1 MKRNWIALAS
11 LVLDLVLV
19 ALVLWQGRRL
29 DTLEQDLWNVQD
41 NLMDR
46 QDQVMD
52 EMGALRQDV
61 QEGERLIAD
70 CALEPAGLDPET
82 RSVLLNASVTLKAWS
97 ADTDATLLLEL
108 EGQTTEASLTHG
120 GNGVFTGEA
129 AVPVEEN
136 GSLTVTLLA
145 DTGGTVTREQAEF
158 VYQLSDLLPVTDGA
172 TGTSTPYWVEDTLL
186 LNSGFFFCPYD
197 RDHDY
202 VEVRDPEFRLYRNGE
217 LILEEAAVYHP
228 MSDDIP
234 YCYYLREVNEDG
246 LGQTIP
252 VDVQPGDTLRLAF
265 ACQDQFGL
273 AYEFTVDHWQVL
285 KDDAVEVHLDGD
297 RLPILTWPT

>member
-1 MKRNWIALAS
+1 MKKNGIALVS
-11 LVLDLVLV
+11 LVLNLVLV
-19 ALVLWQGRRL
+19 ALVLWQGSRL
-29 DTLEQDLWNVQD
+29 DALEQDLWNVQD

-46 QDQVMD
+46 QGQVMD
-52 EMGALRQDV
+52 EVDALREDV

-70 CALEPAGLDPET
+70 CALEPAGLDPEV
-82 RSVLLNASVTLKAWS
+82 RSVLLNASVTLKEWS
-97 ADTDATLLLEL
+97 GDTDAALLLEL
-108 EGQTTEASLTHG
+108 DGQTTEARLAHA

-172 TGTSTPYWVEDTLL
+172 TGTSTPYWEEDTLL
-186 LNSGFFFCPYD
+186 LQSGFFFCPYD

-217 LILEEAAVYHP
+217 LILEETAVYHP

-252 VDVQPGDTLRLAF
+252 VDAQPSDELRLAF

-273 AYEFTVDHWQVL
+273 AYEFTVDRWQVL
-285 KDDAVEVHLDGD
+285 DGDVEKVYLDGD
-297 RLPILTWPT
+297 RLPTLTWPE

>member
-19 ALVLWQGRRL
+19 ALVLWQGSRL
-29 DTLEQDLWNVQD
+29 DTLEQSLWNVQD

-70 CALEPAGLDPET
+70 CSLEPAGLDPET

-108 EGQTTEASLTHG
+108 KGQTTGTPLTHA

-136 GSLTVTLLA
+136 GSLTATLLA

-252 VDVQPGDTLRLAF
+252 VDVQPGDTLRLAL

-285 KDDAVEVHLDGD
+285 KDDAVDVSLDED
-297 RLPILTWPT
+297 FYPTLTWPE

>member
-11 LVLDLVLV
+11 LALDLVLV
-19 ALVLWQGRRL
+19 ALVLWQGSRL

-108 EGQTTEASLTHG
+108 KGQTTGTPLTHA

-136 GSLTVTLLA
+136 GSLTATLLA
-145 DTGGTVTREQAEF
+145 DTGGTVTREEAEF

-172 TGTSTPYWVEDTLL
+172 TGTSTPYWEEDTLL
-186 LNSGFFFCPYD
+186 LQSGFFFCPYD

-252 VDVQPGDTLRLAF
+252 VDVQPGDELRLAF

>member
-97 ADTDATLLLEL
+97 ADTTAALLLEL
-108 EGQTTEASLTHG
+108 DGQTTEAPLTHA
-120 GNGVFTGEA
+120 GNGVFTGKA
-129 AVPVEEN
+129 AVPVEGN
-136 GSLTVTLLA
+136 GRLTVTLLA
-145 DTGGTVTREQAEF
+145 DTGGAVNREQAD
-158 VYQLSDLLPVTDGA
+158 YIYRLSELLPIADHASGHMNL
-172 TGTSTPYWVEDTLL
+172 SWEEETLQL
-186 LNSGFFFCPYD
+186 QSGYMFLAYD
-197 RDHDY
+197 RENNNIP
-202 VEVRDPEFRLYRNGE
+202 VQQPAFRLYRNDAV
-217 LILEEAAVYHP
+217 IFEEAAVESS
-228 MSDDIP
+228 MSSDYP
-234 YCYYLREVNEDG
+234 HCYYLREVNEDG

-252 VDVQPGDTLRLAF
+252 VNAQPGDTLRLTF
-265 ACQDQFGL
+265 VCQDQFGL
-273 AYEFTVDHWQVL
+273 AYEFTMDCWQVL

>member
-11 LVLDLVLV
+11 LALDLVLV
-19 ALVLWQGRRL
+19 ALVLWQGSRL

-108 EGQTTEASLTHG
+108 KGQTTGTPLTHA

-136 GSLTVTLLA
+136 GSLTATLLA
-145 DTGGTVTREQAEF
+145 DTGGAVNREQAD
-158 VYQLSDLLPVTDGA
+158 YIYRLSELLPIADHASGHMNL
-172 TGTSTPYWVEDTLL
+172 SWEEETLQL
-186 LNSGFFFCPYD
+186 QSGYMFLAYD
-197 RDHDY
+197 RENNNIP
-202 VEVRDPEFRLYRNGE
+202 VQQPAFRLYRNDAV
-217 LILEEAAVYHP
+217 IFEEAAVESS
-228 MSDDIP
+228 MSSDYP
-234 YCYYLREVNEDG
+234 HCYYLREVNEDG

-252 VDVQPGDTLRLAF
+252 VDAQPGDTLRLIF

-273 AYEFTVDHWQVL
+273 AYEFTMDRWQVL

>member
-1 MKRNWIALAS
+1 MKKNWIALAS
-11 LVLDLVLV
+11 LALNLVLV
-19 ALVLWQGRRL
+19 ALVLWQGSRL
-29 DTLEQDLWNVQD
+29 DTLEQSLWNVQD

-97 ADTDATLLLEL
+97 ADTTAALLLEL
-108 EGQTTEASLTHG
+108 DGQTTDAPLTHA
-120 GNGVFTGEA
+120 GNGVFTGKA

-172 TGTSTPYWVEDTLL
+172 TGTSAPYWEEGTLL
-186 LNSGFFFCPYD
+186 LRSGFSFCPYD

-234 YCYYLREVNEDG
+234 HCYYLREVNEDG

-252 VDVQPGDTLRLAF
+252 VDAQPGDDLRLAF

-285 KDDAVEVHLDGD
+285 KDDVVKVHLDED
-297 RLPILTWPT
+297 RLPTLTWPA

>member
-19 ALVLWQGRRL
+19 ALLLWQGSRL
-29 DTLEQDLWNVQD
+29 DTLEQSLWNVQD

-97 ADTDATLLLEL
+97 ADTDATLLLEVK
-108 EGQTTEASLTHG
+108 GQTTGTPLTHA

-252 VDVQPGDTLRLAF
+252 VDAQPGDELRLAF

-297 RLPILTWPT
+297 RLPILTWPA

>member
-1 MKRNWIALAS
+1 MKKNWIALAS
-11 LVLDLVLV
+11 LALNLVLV
-19 ALVLWQGRRL
+19 ALVLWQGSRL
-29 DTLEQDLWNVQD
+29 DTLEQSLWNVQD

-97 ADTDATLLLEL
+97 ADTTAALLLEL
-108 EGQTTEASLTHG
+108 DGQTTDAPLTHA
-120 GNGVFTGEA
+120 GNGVFTGKA

-172 TGTSTPYWVEDTLL
+172 TGTSAPYWEEGTLL
-186 LNSGFFFCPYD
+186 LRSGFSFCPYD

-234 YCYYLREVNEDG
+234 HCLLPAGGERGRTGADHPGGRPAPV
-246 LGQTIP
+246 TIFDWP
-252 VDVQPGDTLRLAF
+252 SPARISSA
-265 ACQDQFGL
+265 
-273 AYEFTVDHWQVL
+273 
-285 KDDAVEVHLDGD
+285 
-297 RLPILTWPT
+297 LPMSSPWTTGRS

>member
-1 MKRNWIALAS
+1 MKKNWIALVS
-11 LVLDLVLV
+11 LALNLVLV
-19 ALVLWQGRRL
+19 ALVLWQGSRL
-29 DTLEQDLWNVQD
+29 DTLEQDLWNVQA
-41 NLMDR
+41 NLLDR

-52 EMGALRQDV
+52 EVDALREDV

-82 RSVLLNASVTLKAWS
+82 RSVFLNASVTLKEWGE
-97 ADTDATLLLEL
+97 DTDAALLLEL
-108 EGQTTEASLTHG
+108 EGQTTEAPLTHG

-129 AVPVEEN
+129 AVPVEGN

-172 TGTSTPYWVEDTLL
+172 TGTSTPYWEEDTLL
-186 LNSGFFFCPYD
+186 LQSGFFFCPYD

-252 VDVQPGDTLRLAF
+252 VDVQPGDDLRLAF
-265 ACQDQFGL
+265 ACQDQIGL

-285 KDDAVEVHLDGD
+285 KDDAVDVSLDED
-297 RLPILTWPT
+297 FYPTLTWPE

>member
-1 MKRNWIALAS
+1 MKKNGIALVS
-11 LVLDLVLV
+11 LVLNLVLV
-19 ALVLWQGRRL
+19 ALVLWQGSRL
-29 DTLEQDLWNVQD
+29 D
-41 NLMDR
+41 
-46 QDQVMD
+46 
-52 EMGALRQDV
+52 
-61 QEGERLIAD
+61 
-70 CALEPAGLDPET
+70 ALEPAGLDPEA
-82 RSVLLNASVTLKAWS
+82 RSVLLNASVTLKEWS
-97 ADTDATLLLEL
+97 GDTDAALLLEL
-108 EGQTTEASLTHG
+108 DGQTTEARLAHA

-129 AVPVEEN
+129 AVPAEEN
-136 GSLTVTLLA
+136 GSLSVTLLA
-145 DTGGTVTREQAEF
+145 DIDGTVTREQAEF

-172 TGTSTPYWVEDTLL
+172 TGTSTPYWEEDTLL
-186 LNSGFFFCPYD
+186 LQSGFFFCPYD

-202 VEVRDPEFRLYRNGE
+202 VEVRDPEFRLYRNAE

-252 VDVQPGDTLRLAF
+252 VGAQPGDDLRLAF

-285 KDDAVEVHLDGD
+285 KDDAVDVSLDED
-297 RLPILTWPT
+297 FYPTLTWPE

>member
-19 ALVLWQGRRL
+19 ALVLWQGSRL

-52 EMGALRQDV
+52 EMGALRQDI

-108 EGQTTEASLTHG
+108 KGQTTGTPLTHA

-136 GSLTVTLLA
+136 GSLTATLLA
-145 DTGGTVTREQAEF
+145 DTGGAVNREQAD
-158 VYQLSDLLPVTDGA
+158 YIYRLSELLPIADHASGHMNL
-172 TGTSTPYWVEDTLL
+172 SWEEETLQL
-186 LNSGFFFCPYD
+186 QSGYMFLAYD
-197 RDHDY
+197 RENNNIP
-202 VEVRDPEFRLYRNGE
+202 VQQPAFRLYRNDAV
-217 LILEEAAVYHP
+217 IFEEAAVESS
-228 MSDDIP
+228 MSSDYP
-234 YCYYLREVNEDG
+234 HCYYLREVNEDG

-252 VDVQPGDTLRLAF
+252 VDAQPGDTLRLIF

-273 AYEFTVDHWQVL
+273 AYEFTMDRWQVL

-297 RLPILTWPT
+297 RLPILTWPA

>member
-1 MKRNWIALAS
+1 MKKNWIALVS
-11 LVLDLVLV
+11 LALNLVLV
-19 ALVLWQGRRL
+19 ALVLWQGSRL
-29 DTLEQDLWNVQD
+29 DTLEQDLWNVQA
-41 NLMDR
+41 NLLDR

-52 EMGALRQDV
+52 EVDALREDV

-82 RSVLLNASVTLKAWS
+82 RSVLLNASVTLKEWGE
-97 ADTDATLLLEL
+97 DTDAALLLEL
-108 EGQTTEASLTHG
+108 EGQTTEAPLTHG
-120 GNGVFTGEA
+120 GNGVFSGEA

-145 DTGGTVTREQAEF
+145 DTGGTVTREEAEF

-172 TGTSTPYWVEDTLL
+172 TGTSTPYWEEDTLL
-186 LNSGFFFCPYD
+186 LQSGFFFCPYD

-252 VDVQPGDTLRLAF
+252 VNAQPGDTLRLTF
-265 ACQDQFGL
+265 VCQDQFGL
-273 AYEFTVDHWQVL
+273 AYEFTMDCWQVL
-285 KDDAVEVHLDGD
+285 KDDAVKVHLDGD
-297 RLPILTWPT
+297 RLPILTWPA

>member
-19 ALVLWQGRRL
+19 ALVLWQGSRL

-52 EMGALRQDV
+52 EMGALRQDM

-70 CALEPAGLDPET
+70 CSLEPAGLDPET
-82 RSVLLNASVTLKAWS
+82 RSVLLNASVTLKAWN
-97 ADTDATLLLEL
+97 ADTDAALLLEL
-108 EGQTTEASLTHG
+108 KGQTTEAPLTHA
-120 GNGVFTGEA
+120 GNGVFTGKA
-129 AVPVEEN
+129 AVPVEGN
-136 GSLTVTLLA
+136 GRLTVTLLT
-145 DTGGTVTREQAEF
+145 DTGGTVTREEAEF

-172 TGTSTPYWVEDTLL
+172 TGTSTPYWEEDTLL
-186 LNSGFFFCPYD
+186 LQSGFFFCPYD

-234 YCYYLREVNEDG
+234 HCYYLREVNEDG

-252 VDVQPGDTLRLAF
+252 VNAQPGDTLRLTF
-265 ACQDQFGL
+265 VCQDQFGL
-273 AYEFTVDHWQVL
+273 AYEFTMDCWQVL

>member
-19 ALVLWQGRRL
+19 ALVLWQGSRL

-52 EMGALRQDV
+52 EMGALRQDI

-70 CALEPAGLDPET
+70 CSLEPAGLDPET

-97 ADTDATLLLEL
+97 ADTTAALLLEL
-108 EGQTTEASLTHG
+108 DGQTTDAPLTHA
-120 GNGVFTGEA
+120 GNGVFTGKA

-172 TGTSTPYWVEDTLL
+172 TGTSAPYWEEGTLL
-186 LNSGFFFCPYD
+186 LRSGFSFCPYD

-234 YCYYLREVNEDG
+234 HCYYLREVNEDG

-252 VDVQPGDTLRLAF
+252 VDVQPGDELRLAF

-285 KDDAVEVHLDGD
+285 KDDVVKVHLDED
-297 RLPILTWPT
+297 RLPTLTWPA

>member
-172 TGTSTPYWVEDTLL
+172 TGTSTPYWEEDTLL
-186 LNSGFFFCPYD
+186 LQSGFFFCPYD

-252 VDVQPGDTLRLAF
+252 VNAQPGDTLRLTF
-265 ACQDQFGL
+265 VCQDQFGL
-273 AYEFTVDHWQVL
+273 EYEFTMDCWQVL

-297 RLPILTWPT
+297 RLPILTWPA

>member
-52 EMGALRQDV
+52 EMGALREDV

-82 RSVLLNASVTLKAWS
+82 RSVLLNASVTLKAWN
-97 ADTDATLLLEL
+97 ADTDAALLLEL
-108 EGQTTEASLTHG
+108 KGQTTEAPLTHG
-120 GNGVFTGEA
+120 GNGVFSGEA

-145 DTGGTVTREQAEF
+145 DTGGTVTREEAEF

-172 TGTSTPYWVEDTLL
+172 TGTSTPYWEEDTLL
-186 LNSGFFFCPYD
+186 LQSGFFFCPYD

-252 VDVQPGDTLRLAF
+252 VDVQPGDELRLSPWTT
-265 ACQDQFGL
+265 G
-273 AYEFTVDHWQVL
+273 
-285 KDDAVEVHLDGD
+285 
-297 RLPILTWPT
+297 RS

>member
-1 MKRNWIALAS
+1 MKKNWIALVS
-11 LVLDLVLV
+11 LALNLVLV
-19 ALVLWQGRRL
+19 ALVLWQGSRL
-29 DTLEQDLWNVQD
+29 DTLEQDLWNVQA
-41 NLMDR
+41 NLLDR

-52 EMGALRQDV
+52 EVDALREDV

-82 RSVLLNASVTLKAWS
+82 RSVLLNASVTLKEWGE
-97 ADTDATLLLEL
+97 DTDAALLLEL
-108 EGQTTEASLTHG
+108 EGQTTEAPLTHG

-172 TGTSTPYWVEDTLL
+172 TGTSTPYWEEDTLL
-186 LNSGFFFCPYD
+186 LQSGFSFCPYD

-252 VDVQPGDTLRLAF
+252 VDAQPGDDLRLAF

-273 AYEFTVDHWQVL
+273 AYEFTVDRWQVL
-285 KDDAVEVHLDGD
+285 DGDVEKVYLDGD
-297 RLPILTWPT
+297 RLPTLTWPE

>member
-97 ADTDATLLLEL
+97 ADTDAALLLEL
-108 EGQTTEASLTHG
+108 DGQTTEAPLTHA

-129 AVPVEEN
+129 AVPVEGN

-145 DTGGTVTREQAEF
+145 DTGGIVSREQADY
-158 VYQLSDLLPVTDGA
+158 VYQLSELLPIAGGPRVRRTVLG
-172 TGTSTPYWVEDTLL
+172 GGTLL
-186 LNSGFFFCPYD
+186 LPSGFVFTAYD
-197 RDHDY
+197 RDNNIP
-202 VEVRDPEFRLYRNGE
+202 VQQPAFRLYRNGTV
-217 LILEEAAVYHP
+217 IFEEAAVE
-228 MSDDIP
+228 SSVREDDP
-234 YCYYLREVNEDG
+234 HCYYLREVNEDG
-246 LGQTIP
+246 LGETIP
-252 VDVQPGDTLRLAF
+252 VDAQPGDNS
-265 ACQDQFGL
+265 G
-273 AYEFTVDHWQVL
+273 
-285 KDDAVEVHLDGD
+285 
-297 RLPILTWPT
+297 

>member
-19 ALVLWQGRRL
+19 ALVLWQGSRL
-29 DTLEQDLWNVQD
+29 DTLEQDLWNVQA
-41 NLMDR
+41 NLLDR

-297 RLPILTWPT
+297 RLPILTWPA

>member
-1 MKRNWIALAS
+1 MKKNWIALVS
-11 LVLDLVLV
+11 LALNLVLV
-19 ALVLWQGRRL
+19 ALVLWQGSRL
-29 DTLEQDLWNVQD
+29 DTLEQDLWNVQA
-41 NLMDR
+41 NLLDR

-52 EMGALRQDV
+52 EVDALREDV
-61 QEGERLIAD
+61 QEGE
-70 CALEPAGLDPET
+70 P
-82 RSVLLNASVTLKAWS
+82 VTLKEWGE
-97 ADTDATLLLEL
+97 DTDAALLLEL
-108 EGQTTEASLTHG
+108 EGQTTEAPLTHG

-172 TGTSTPYWVEDTLL
+172 TGTSTPYWEEDTLL
-186 LNSGFFFCPYD
+186 LQSGFFFCPYD

-252 VDVQPGDTLRLAF
+252 VDAQPGDELRLAF

-285 KDDAVEVHLDGD
+285 KDDAVDVSLDED
-297 RLPILTWPT
+297 FYPTLTWPE

>member
-108 EGQTTEASLTHG
+108 KGQTTGTPLTHA

-136 GSLTVTLLA
+136 GSLTATLLA
-145 DTGGTVTREQAEF
+145 DTGGAVNREQAD
-158 VYQLSDLLPVTDGA
+158 YIYRLSELLPIADHA
-172 TGTSTPYWVEDTLL
+172 TGHMNLSWEEETLQL
-186 LNSGFFFCPYD
+186 QSGYMFLAYD
-197 RDHDY
+197 RENNNIP
-202 VEVRDPEFRLYRNGE
+202 VQQPAFRLYRNDAV
-217 LILEEAAVYHP
+217 IFEEAAVESS
-228 MSDDIP
+228 MSSDYP
-234 YCYYLREVNEDG
+234 HCYYLREVNEDG

-252 VDVQPGDTLRLAF
+252 VDAQPGDTLRLIF

-273 AYEFTVDHWQVL
+273 AYEFTMDRWQVL

>member
-1 MKRNWIALAS
+1 M
-11 LVLDLVLV
+11 V

-108 EGQTTEASLTHG
+108 KGQTTG
-120 GNGVFTGEA
+120 R
-129 AVPVEEN
+129 P
-136 GSLTVTLLA
+136 
-145 DTGGTVTREQAEF
+145 
-158 VYQLSDLLPVTDGA
+158 
-172 TGTSTPYWVEDTLL
+172 
-186 LNSGFFFCPYD
+186 
-197 RDHDY
+197 
-202 VEVRDPEFRLYRNGE
+202 
-217 LILEEAAVYHP
+217 
-228 MSDDIP
+228 
-234 YCYYLREVNEDG
+234 
-246 LGQTIP
+246 
-252 VDVQPGDTLRLAF
+252 
-265 ACQDQFGL
+265 
-273 AYEFTVDHWQVL
+273 
-285 KDDAVEVHLDGD
+285 
-297 RLPILTWPT
+297 

>member
-1 MKRNWIALAS
+1 
-11 LVLDLVLV
+11 
-19 ALVLWQGRRL
+19 
-29 DTLEQDLWNVQD
+29 
-41 NLMDR
+41 
-46 QDQVMD
+46 MD

-285 KDDAVEVHLDGD
+285 KDDAVHVSLDED
-297 RLPILTWPT
+297 FYPTLTWPA

>member
-97 ADTDATLLLEL
+97 ADTTAALLLEL
-108 EGQTTEASLTHG
+108 DGQTTEAPLTHA
-120 GNGVFTGEA
+120 GNGVFTGKA
-129 AVPVEEN
+129 AVPVEGN
-136 GSLTVTLLA
+136 GRLTVTLLA

-172 TGTSTPYWVEDTLL
+172 TGTSAPYWEEGTLL
-186 LNSGFFFCPYD
+186 LRSGFSFCPYD

-234 YCYYLREVNEDG
+234 HCYYLREVNEDG

-252 VDVQPGDTLRLAF
+252 VDAQPGDDLRLAF

-285 KDDAVEVHLDGD
+285 KDDVVKVHLDED
-297 RLPILTWPT
+297 RLPTLTWPE

>member
-19 ALVLWQGRRL
+19 ALLLWQGSRL
-29 DTLEQDLWNVQD
+29 DTLEQSLWNVQD

-82 RSVLLNASVTLKAWS
+82 RSVLLNASVTLKAWN
-97 ADTDATLLLEL
+97 ADTDAALLLEL
-108 EGQTTEASLTHG
+108 KGQTTEAPLTHA
-120 GNGVFTGEA
+120 GNGVFTGKA
-129 AVPVEEN
+129 AVPVEGN
-136 GSLTVTLLA
+136 GRLTVTLLT

-217 LILEEAAVYHP
+217 LILEETAVYHP

-234 YCYYLREVNEDG
+234 YCYYLREINKDG

-252 VDVQPGDTLRLAF
+252 VDAQPGDELRLAF

-273 AYEFTVDHWQVL
+273 AYEFTVDRWQVL
-285 KDDAVEVHLDGD
+285 DGDVEKVYLDGD
-297 RLPILTWPT
+297 RLPALTWPE